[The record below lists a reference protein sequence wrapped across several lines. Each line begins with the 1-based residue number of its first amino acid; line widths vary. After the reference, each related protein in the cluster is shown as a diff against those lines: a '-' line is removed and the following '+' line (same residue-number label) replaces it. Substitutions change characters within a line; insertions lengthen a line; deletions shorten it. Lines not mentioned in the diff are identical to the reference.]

1 MSAIN
6 LFSQSPADWSRT
18 EDACHKQV
26 DAVAAQLER
35 CESVHPVA
43 AALGRSTPVG
53 FRYVGTD
60 RIAGVDC
67 RDALALP
74 MYDVDGSIRNVAFVC
89 MTPDGGIEELT
100 IPGARINGCHLRFG
114 KPATGLPIYIAMDVP
129 SAYAIHEETGCAVVC
144 SLYPDNT
151 QDVAAVTQASHP
163 GKSIVICAGTSNG
176 PSRRVAAI
184 AAATLGTPLAIP
196 EEDGSFSS
204 CLRKLGAESLIRS
217 LDSAT
222 VPDAGVLDS
231 TTPNPL
237 IPRAQVL
244 WPGHIS
250 GAAMVQHAV
259 IQVMRHIVA
268 DVHIAMTIVLWALST
283 YVVNVAR
290 IAPILAIYSPVK
302 RCGKSTALG
311 LLKSLV
317 SMPYA
322 SSNMTPATLY
332 RLPGGLTLLVDEA
345 DTFVPG
351 AGGLVGILNSGH
363 TRDAAYVTRLEKGV
377 PVAFFTF
384 FMKAIVG
391 IGRLPETLEDRSI
404 LIPLQRKRNDEQ
416 IEKHIPSDNDV
427 FAPIRAAF
435 SRWASVH
442 MEDVRQ
448 ATVAPIDLGN
458 DRFSDNWEPIF
469 AIATVLGGD
478 WLAHAKHAAQKLSAH
493 ANQVASGKEEL
504 LRDIKWAFDAEGV
517 DRFSSSQLIGKLI
530 SDGESP
536 WGKFSRG
543 GPITPNDLA
552 DMLHD
557 FGIKSV
563 SLRAAKP
570 AGQSGPSPSLK
581 GYYRRQFEDAFARY
595 LPGTPDE
602 AV

>member
-1 MSAIN
+1 MTTEN
-6 LFSQSPADWSRT
+6 LFPQSPSGAPRT
-18 EDACHKQV
+18 EDAYQKQV
-26 DAVAAQLER
+26 DTVVAQLED

-43 AALGRSTPVG
+43 ATLGRSAPAG

-60 RIAGVDC
+60 GVAGVDC
-67 RDALALP
+67 RNVLAFP
-74 MYDVDGSIRNVAFVC
+74 VYDVDGNIRNVLFVG
-89 MTPDGGIEELT
+89 TTLDGGIEESF

-114 KPATGLPIYIAMDVP
+114 TPAHGDRIYVAMDVP

-144 SLYPDNT
+144 SLYADNA
-151 QDVAAVTQASHP
+151 QDVAATTRARHP
-163 GKSIVICAGTSNG
+163 DKTIVICAGTSNG
-176 PSRRVAAI
+176 PSRRIAAI

-196 EEDGSFSS
+196 EEEGSFSN
-204 CLRKLGAESLIRS
+204 CLRNLGAESLIRS
-217 LDSAT
+217 LDAAT

-231 TTPNPL
+231 APPNPL
-237 IPRAQVL
+237 IPCPQVL
-244 WPGHIS
+244 WPSRIS
-250 GAAMVQHAV
+250 GASMVQHAV
-259 IQVMRHIVA
+259 ILVMRHIVA
-268 DVHIAMTIVLWALST
+268 DTHVAITIVLWALST

-317 SMPYA
+317 STPYA

-416 IEKHIPSDNDV
+416 IEKHIPSDNDA
-427 FAPIRAAF
+427 FAPVRAAF

-442 MEDVRQ
+442 MEDIRQ
-448 ATVAPIDLGN
+448 ATIAPVNLGN
-458 DRFSDNWEPIF
+458 DRFSDNWEPLF
-469 AIATVLGGD
+469 AVATVLGGD

-504 LRDIKWAFDAEGV
+504 LRDIKWAFDSEGA
-517 DRFSSSQLIGKLI
+517 DRLSTNQLIAKLI
-530 SDGESP
+530 SDGEKP
-536 WGKFSRG
+536 WAKFSRG

-557 FGIKSV
+557 FGIGSV

-570 AGQSGPSPSLK
+570 VGQSGPAPSLK
-581 GYYRRQFEDAFARY
+581 GYYRRHFEDTFARY
-595 LPGTPDE
+595 LPGMPDE